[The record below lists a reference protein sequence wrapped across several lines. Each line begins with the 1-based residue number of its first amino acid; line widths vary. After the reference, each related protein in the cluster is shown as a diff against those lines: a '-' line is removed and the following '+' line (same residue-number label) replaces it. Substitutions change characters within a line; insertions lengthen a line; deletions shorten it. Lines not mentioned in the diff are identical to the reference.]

1 MKKVLLAIAFW
12 SVSSLFVCAQEKMRV
27 IMDNDFAGDPD
38 GLYALAH
45 LMESPSVDVRA
56 VIGSHLHEKENWAE
70 PGLPSAASA
79 VKCAG
84 KILSSFGLEDKCRL
98 VQGSN
103 VALQDTAA
111 YLQSEAVD
119 VIIAEAKKCNPKA
132 PLYVL
137 CGGGLTE
144 IASAWLKDRSIAE
157 NIVLVWIG
165 GSEYPGV
172 LPPPGIKGQ
181 EYNTT
186 IDVRA
191 AQVVFNHSNLTI
203 WQIPRNAYRQCLISY
218 SVLASRAAKSHAVAT
233 DLLRML
239 DKYIGKGK
247 RSECYVLGDSPLVLV
262 TALQSNWERDAC
274 SSSYRFLSCPVV
286 DDKGKYSFPE
296 NRRKIRVYDRLD
308 TYLMFED
315 MFAKFA
321 GFSRND

>member
-1 MKKVLLAIAFW
+1 MKSYIIKKKYMMKKVLLAIAIW
-12 SVSSLFVCAQEKMRV
+12 SVSSLFVCAHEKMRV

-45 LMESPSVDVRA
+45 LVESPSVDIRA
-56 VIGSHLHEKENWAE
+56 IIGSHLHEKENWAE
-70 PGLPSAASA
+70 PGMPSATSA
-79 VKCAG
+79 VKSAG
-84 KILSSFGLEDKCRL
+84 KILASLGLKDKYQL

-103 VALQDTAA
+103 VALQDTTV

-165 GSEYPGV
+165 GSEYPGI

-186 IDVRA
+186 IDVKA
-191 AQVVFNHSNLTI
+191 AQVVFNHSNLKI
-203 WQIPRNAYRQCLISY
+203 WQIPRNVYRQCLISY
-218 SVLASRAAKSHAVAT
+218 SILACRAKNSNAVAK
-233 DLLRML
+233 DLLQML
-239 DKYIGKGK
+239 DTHT
-247 RSECYVLGDSPLVLV
+247 LG
-262 TALQSNWERDAC
+262 R
-274 SSSYRFLSCPVV
+274 
-286 DDKGKYSFPE
+286 G
-296 NRRKIRVYDRLD
+296 NRVSA
-308 TYLMFED
+308 MC
-315 MFAKFA
+315 
-321 GFSRND
+321 